1 MKRSIA
7 EFQSL
12 WPQGSLLGIKLQDI
26 DFRIWD
32 ESLSGLK
39 AGLGFEMGRIYE
51 VVCPGR
57 DYTEPW
63 IYILGERWLSV
74 AIWGLVEVGVGFLG
88 WGMRSEPDFS
98 FGI

>member
-1 MKRSIA
+1 MARGKSVRDQTA
-7 EFQSL
+7 GYRFQN
-12 WPQGSLLGIKLQDI
+12 LGGITVGFEGRL
-26 DFRIWD
+26 
-32 ESLSGLK
+32 ES
-39 AGLGFEMGRIYE
+39 GLGFEMCRIYE

-63 IYILGERWLSV
+63 IYILGERRLSV